1 MTEGKTV
8 RLPRG
13 YWGRD
18 RTRAILDKVLT
29 TRYEVDLGGLGP
41 GEHAALAELLA
52 AGHALQDLAEDTEHH
67 QALRARRR
75 LHELHERLGRP
86 PATADLLE
94 LYELNQGPIATTL
107 DNELLPFL
115 PVDPYAH
122 GRNVYPWAITADE
135 VEAFVAERPD
145 RRAWILDSHTTVRR
159 TTVAAVKGD
168 LATLRRY
175 PVLAGLHPGLVEYL
189 HAVAATPERDA
200 LYAVPYSV
208 AWPEAV
214 LDVAGYLHRAAVA
227 VGDEDPDF
235 ADFLRLRSR
244 DLLADDNEAG
254 DAAWVRGTFNQ
265 LDVVVGA
272 HETYDDE
279 LFGAKAFFGL
289 AILLREPT
297 GTAELRDRMGHVQA
311 IEDALPTDRHRT
323 VASEIPV
330 GSFDVIAAFGQGT
343 GPVAEI
349 LPNDPVLIRKYGR
362 KILLRHNF
370 QVAPGPFE
378 LLAARWRAAM
388 APVHHD
394 ELTPEG
400 MFRQTTWHEVGHYLG
415 PDTDRS
421 GRSLDAAL
429 GEDAAI
435 LEELKS
441 ELVSSFACRWLGEA
455 GAFSPEEVTSVVAGC
470 ILAGLR
476 PVRPLRAQPYP
487 TLWVMLLNHHLEA
500 GALRIE
506 ADGIHIDHARMPDA
520 VETMLRQAL
529 AIQDHGSRVESNAFI
544 ERYSTWD
551 ERHEQIAA
559 RIRAVE
565 RYRSLHARFAIL
577 DGPDPATLRAGTRP
591 PSTKAPPRAS

>member
-1 MTEGKTV
+1 MEGDIV

-13 YWGRD
+13 YWGPD

-29 TRYEVDLGGLGP
+29 TRYEVDLGGLSP
-41 GEHAALAELLA
+41 GEHAALAELVA
-52 AGHALQDLAEDTEHH
+52 AGRALQDLAEDTEHH

-75 LHELHERLGRP
+75 LHELHDRLGRP

-94 LYELNQGPIATTL
+94 LYAFSQGPIATTL

-135 VEAFVAERPD
+135 IETVLAKRPD
-145 RRAWILDSHTTVRR
+145 RRAWILDSHTAVRR
-159 TTVAAVKGD
+159 TTAAALKRD

-175 PVLAGLHPGLVEYL
+175 PVLAGLHPGLVDYL
-189 HAVAATPERDA
+189 QAVAATPQRDA

-208 AWPEAV
+208 AWPDAI
-214 LDVAGYLHRAAVA
+214 LDIAGYLHRAAAA
-227 VGDEDPDF
+227 VGDEDPDL
-235 ADFLRLRSR
+235 AAFLRLRSR

-279 LFGAKAFFGL
+279 LFGTKAFFGL

-297 GTAELRDRMGHVQA
+297 GTAELRDRMPYLQA
-311 IEDALPTDRHRT
+311 IEDALPINRHRT

-343 GPVAEI
+343 GPIAEI
-349 LPNDPVLIRKYGR
+349 LPNDPALIRKYGR

-378 LLAARWRAAM
+378 QVAARWRAAM
-388 APVHHD
+388 APVHHG

-400 MFRQTTWHEVGHYLG
+400 LFRQTTWHEVGHYLG

-421 GRSLDAAL
+421 GRPLDTAL

-441 ELVSSFACRWLGEA
+441 ELVSAFACRWLGEA
-455 GAFSPEEVTSVVAGC
+455 GAFSPGEVTAVVAAC
-470 ILAGLR
+470 ILGGLR
-476 PVRPLRAQPYP
+476 PVRPLRAQPFP
-487 TLWVMLLNHHLEA
+487 TLWLMLLNHHLEA
-500 GALRIE
+500 GALRIN
-506 ADGIHIDHARMPDA
+506 ADGIHIDHATMPRA
-520 VETMLRQAL
+520 VENLLREAL
-529 AIQDHGSRVESNAFI
+529 AIQDHGTRTESNAFI

-551 ERHEQIAA
+551 QRHEQIAA
-559 RIRAVE
+559 RIRAAE
-565 RYRSLHARFAIL
+565 RYRTLRARFAIL
-577 DGPDPATLRAGTRP
+577 DAPDPTTLRAGTRP
-591 PSTKAPPRAS
+591 PSTKEPRRVS

>member
-1 MTEGKTV
+1 
-8 RLPRG
+8 
-13 YWGRD
+13 
-18 RTRAILDKVLT
+18 
-29 TRYEVDLGGLGP
+29 
-41 GEHAALAELLA
+41 
-52 AGHALQDLAEDTEHH
+52 
-67 QALRARRR
+67 
-75 LHELHERLGRP
+75 
-86 PATADLLE
+86 
-94 LYELNQGPIATTL
+94 
-107 DNELLPFL
+107 
-115 PVDPYAH
+115 
-122 GRNVYPWAITADE
+122 
-135 VEAFVAERPD
+135 
-145 RRAWILDSHTTVRR
+145 
-159 TTVAAVKGD
+159 
-168 LATLRRY
+168 
-175 PVLAGLHPGLVEYL
+175 
-189 HAVAATPERDA
+189 
-200 LYAVPYSV
+200 
-208 AWPEAV
+208 
-214 LDVAGYLHRAAVA
+214 
-227 VGDEDPDF
+227 
-235 ADFLRLRSR
+235 
-244 DLLADDNEAG
+244 
-254 DAAWVRGTFNQ
+254 VRGTFNQ

-272 HETYDDE
+272 HELYDDE

-297 GTAELRDRMGHVQA
+297 GTAELRDRMRHVQA
-311 IEDALPTDRHRT
+311 IEGALPIDRHRT

-400 MFRQTTWHEVGHYLG
+400 LFRQTTWHEVGHYLG

-421 GRSLDAAL
+421 GRSLDSAL

-441 ELVSSFACRWLGEA
+441 ELVSAFACRWLGEA

-476 PVRPLRAQPYP
+476 PVRPLRTQPYP

-520 VETMLRQAL
+520 VETLLRQAL
-529 AIQDHGSRVESNAFI
+529 AIQDHGSRAESNAFI

-551 ERHEQIAA
+551 DRHEQIAA

-565 RYRSLHARFAIL
+565 RYRTLHAHFAIL
-577 DGPDPATLRAGTRP
+577 DAPDPTTPG
-591 PSTKAPPRAS
+591 